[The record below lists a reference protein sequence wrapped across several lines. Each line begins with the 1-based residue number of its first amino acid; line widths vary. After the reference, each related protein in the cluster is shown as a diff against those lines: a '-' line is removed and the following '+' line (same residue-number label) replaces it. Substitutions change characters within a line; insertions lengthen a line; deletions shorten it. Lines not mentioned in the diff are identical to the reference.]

1 MLGPRRRVPTARVD
15 LHCHSTASDGEYP
28 PADVARRAQ
37 AAGLAA
43 IALTDHDTT
52 GGVPEATRAG
62 EALGLRIVSGCE
74 FSVKAPWGEL
84 HLLGYF
90 LPPGH
95 AGLEQFLAGTR
106 AARQRRAEQI
116 VGHLRRLGI
125 TIELV
130 DVARAANGGAMGR
143 PHVARALVQRG
154 ASVDMN
160 DAFARYLGRGR
171 PAYVEKPLPT
181 LQQVADLVHAVGGIA
196 VAAHLGDHGTEGQIR
211 QFQEQGLD
219 GLEVRH
225 PSHSPG
231 AERRLTGIAQR
242 LGLAISGGS
251 DWHGDMELGD
261 SHAPLGGLDIPLDW
275 LEKLEERR
283 ATMSRETVPQNRRT
297 IT

>member
-1 MLGPRRRVPTARVD
+1 MRVD

-28 PADVARRAQ
+28 PAEVARRAR

-43 IALTDHDTT
+43 FALTDHDTT
-52 GGVPEATRAG
+52 AGVLEATRVG
-62 EALGLRIVSGCE
+62 ETLDVRVVSGCE

-95 AGLEQFLAGTR
+95 DRLEEFLAGTR

-116 VGHLRRLGI
+116 VGHLRRLGVA
-125 TIELV
+125 IELA
-130 DVARAANGGAMGR
+130 DVMRAADGGALGR
-143 PHVARALVQRG
+143 PHVARVLVQRG
-154 ASVDMN
+154 VSMDMN

-181 LQQVADLVHAVGGIA
+181 LQQVAELVHAVGGVA

-211 QFQEQGLD
+211 QFAEQGLD

-231 AERRLTGIAQR
+231 TERRLTAIAQR

-251 DWHGDMELGD
+251 DWHGDTELGD
-261 SHAPLGGLDIPLDW
+261 THAPLGGLDIPFEW
-275 LEKLEERR
+275 LERLEERR
-283 ATMSRETVPQNRRT
+283 GKASPETVTNIRKDIP
-297 IT
+297 

>member
-1 MLGPRRRVPTARVD
+1 VPTARVD

-62 EALGLRIVSGCE
+62 EALGLRVVSGCE

-95 AGLEQFLAGTR
+95 ARLEEFLAGTR
-106 AARQRRAEQI
+106 AARHRRAEQI
-116 VGHLRRLGI
+116 VGHLRRLGVM
-125 TIELV
+125 IELADIV
-130 DVARAANGGAMGR
+130 RVADGGAVGR
-143 PHVARALVQRG
+143 PHVARVLVQRG
-154 ASVDMN
+154 VSVDMN

-171 PAYVEKPLPT
+171 SAYVEKPLPT
-181 LQQVADLVHAVGGIA
+181 LQQVTELVHAVGGVA

-231 AERRLTGIAQR
+231 IERRLTGIAQR

-251 DWHGDMELGD
+251 DWHGDMEVGD
-261 SHAPLGGLDIPLDW
+261 SHAPLGGMEVPLEW

-283 ATMSRETVPQNRRT
+283 EKTSRETVADTRKD
-297 IT
+297 IS

>member
-1 MLGPRRRVPTARVD
+1 VPTARVD

-62 EALGLRIVSGCE
+62 EALGLRVVSGCE

-95 AGLEQFLAGTR
+95 ARLEEFLAGTR
-106 AARQRRAEQI
+106 AARHRRAEQI
-116 VGHLRRLGI
+116 VGHLRRLGVM
-125 TIELV
+125 IELADIV
-130 DVARAANGGAMGR
+130 RVADGGAVGR
-143 PHVARALVQRG
+143 PHVARVLVQRG
-154 ASVDMN
+154 VSVDMN

-181 LQQVADLVHAVGGIA
+181 LQQVTELVHAVGGVA

-231 AERRLTGIAQR
+231 IERRLTGIAQR

-251 DWHGDMELGD
+251 DWHGDMEVGD
-261 SHAPLGGLDIPLDW
+261 SHAPLGGMEVPLEW

-283 ATMSRETVPQNRRT
+283 EKTSRETVADTRKD
-297 IT
+297 IS

>member
-1 MLGPRRRVPTARVD
+1 MPTARVD

-28 PADVARRAQ
+28 PAEVARRAH
-37 AAGLAA
+37 AAGLVA

-52 GGVPEATRAG
+52 GGVPEATRVG
-62 EALGLRIVSGCE
+62 ETLGVRIVSGCE

-84 HLLGYF
+84 HLLAYF

-95 AGLEQFLAGTR
+95 ARLEEFLAGTR
-106 AARQRRAEQI
+106 AARHRRAEQI
-116 VGHLRRLGI
+116 VGHLRRLGVAI
-125 TIELV
+125 DLG
-130 DVARAANGGAMGR
+130 DVVQAADGGALGR
-143 PHVARALVQRG
+143 PHVARFLVQHG
-154 ASVDMN
+154 VCVDMN
-160 DAFARYLGRGR
+160 EAFARYLGRGR

-181 LQQVADLVHAVGGIA
+181 LQQVTELVHAVGGVA
-196 VAAHLGDHGTEGQIR
+196 VAAHLGDHGTDGQIR

-231 AERRLTGIAQR
+231 TERRLTGIAQR

-251 DWHGDMELGD
+251 DWHGDLELGD
-261 SHAPLGGLDIPLDW
+261 SHAPLGGLDIPLKW
-275 LEKLEERR
+275 LEELEKRR
-283 ATMSRETVPQNRRT
+283 ATASRETVPQNRRA

>member
-1 MLGPRRRVPTARVD
+1 MPTARVD

-28 PADVARRAQ
+28 PAEVARRAQ
-37 AAGLAA
+37 AAGLVA

-52 GGVPEATRAG
+52 GGVPEATRVG
-62 EALGLRIVSGCE
+62 ETLGVRIVSGCE

-84 HLLGYF
+84 HLLAYF

-95 AGLEQFLAGTR
+95 ARLEEFLAGTR
-106 AARQRRAEQI
+106 AARHRRAEQI
-116 VGHLRRLGI
+116 VGHLRRLGVAI
-125 TIELV
+125 DLR
-130 DVARAANGGAMGR
+130 DVVQAADGGALGR
-143 PHVARALVQRG
+143 PHVARVLVRHG
-154 ASVDMN
+154 VCLDMN
-160 DAFARYLGRGR
+160 EAFARYLGRGR

-181 LQQVADLVHAVGGIA
+181 LQQVAELVHAVGGVV

-231 AERRLTGIAQR
+231 TERRLTGIAQR

-251 DWHGDMELGD
+251 DWHGDLELGD
-261 SHAPLGGLDIPLDW
+261 SHAPLGGLDIPLEW

-283 ATMSRETVPQNRRT
+283 AAASRETVPQNRKA

>member
-1 MLGPRRRVPTARVD
+1 MPTARVD

-52 GGVPEATRAG
+52 GGLPEATRAG
-62 EALGLRIVSGCE
+62 EALGLRVVSGCE

-95 AGLEQFLAGTR
+95 ARLEEFLAGTR
-106 AARQRRAEQI
+106 AARHRRAEQI
-116 VGHLRRLGI
+116 VGHLRRLGVM
-125 TIELV
+125 IELADIV
-130 DVARAANGGAMGR
+130 RVADGGAVGR
-143 PHVARALVQRG
+143 PHVARVLVQRG
-154 ASVDMN
+154 VSVDMN

-181 LQQVADLVHAVGGIA
+181 LQQVTELVHAVGGVA

-231 AERRLTGIAQR
+231 IERRLTGIAQR

-251 DWHGDMELGD
+251 DWHGDMEVGD
-261 SHAPLGGLDIPLDW
+261 SHAPLGGMEVPLEW

-283 ATMSRETVPQNRRT
+283 EKTSRETVADTRKD
-297 IT
+297 IS